1 MSVYVNTFGTGVLPD
16 KKIAEL
22 VDKVFDLTPRGMIE
36 HFDLLNSEVYRSIP
50 RTLFMDDYPW
60 EKTDRVKELKNSAK
74 ALG

>member
-1 MSVYVNTFGTGVLPD
+1 
-16 KKIAEL
+16 
-22 VDKVFDLTPRGMIE
+22 MIE